1 MDKSNN
7 NHSKY
12 ELIHINS
19 CGSTNDIAWEKLN
32 SSQKKQCVIVSDSQT
47 SGRGRRE
54 NNWFSNEES
63 LTFSIA
69 LTNIPNNK
77 SPFISLI
84 TGIAIVNAINN
95 LYNLESQL
103 KWPNDIMIKDKKV
116 GGVLV
121 ETKINSKSTNSVV
134 GIGLNINQSENQIP
148 VELKKIATSLKIVT
162 GSKKKKTKLLNDII
176 NNFFKS
182 INYNNKEIIKNWELL
197 CYHINKPIKFHENK
211 KINNGIFL
219 GLYQSG
225 SAKILVDN
233 EVKTIESG
241 IIYL

>member
-1 MDKSNN
+1 MDKSIN

-19 CGSTNDIAWEKLN
+19 CSSTNDIAWEKLS
-32 SSQKKQCVIVSDSQT
+32 SSQKKQCIIVSDSQT
-47 SGRGRRE
+47 SGRRRRE

-116 GGVLV
+116 GRVLV

-134 GIGLNINQSENQIP
+134 GIGLNINQSEDQIP

-182 INYNNKEIIKNWELL
+182 INYNNKEIIKNCELL